1 MNTKFSTTRNTS
13 APVDWL
19 TTWTHEEDG
28 LLIDLQANIGV
39 RDSSPRC
46 GMLEMELLKH
56 VAGILQGRIAVLQQQ
71 EQEAAGLPAPSPSST

>member
-1 MNTKFSTTRNTS
+1 MNTKFSTTRNTT
-13 APVDWL
+13 APTDRL

-46 GMLEMELLKH
+46 GVLELNLLQH
-56 VAGILQGRIAVLQQQ
+56 VIGILQGRAAVLQAQ
-71 EQEAAGLPAPSPSST
+71 EPGN